1 MFCGRFSFLTEPLLA
16 MEPSHEEVSVVAEVV
31 NADTS
36 ENPVESEDEE
46 EVLRLKLS
54 GRGKTTIAEGSATSK
69 VKGKGK
75 GKGKGTIAEGPV
87 VMRRKGKAGGKGV
100 EWIEDDV
107 SSHESETGGVF
118 SFLSIFLVS
127 YLFVRSICLGFN
139 RDLL

>member
-1 MFCGRFSFLTEPLLA
+1 M
-16 MEPSHEEVSVVAEVV
+16 
-31 NADTS
+31 DTN

-46 EVLRLKLS
+46 EVLRLKS
-54 GRGKTTIAEGSATSK
+54 SRKGKSKATIAEGSATSK
-69 VKGKGK
+69 IKGKGK
-75 GKGKGTIAEGPV
+75 GKGKGTVAEGPV